1 MKKIIAM
8 VLILTVIM
16 GTTTIGL
23 AAKGETCDNITTILK
38 KNVINPELAELQA
51 KADEL
56 FKDSNVVFDAKTIEA
71 KGVSSGKAKY
81 SIAANEEEHKSWFEA
96 AIDWVTFWN

>member
-8 VLILTVIM
+8 VLVLMVVM
-16 GTTTIGL
+16 GMTTIGL

-38 KNVINPELAELQA
+38 KNVANPELAELQA

-56 FKDSNVVFDAKTIEA
+56 FKDSRVVFNVKTIET
-71 KGVSSGKAKY
+71 KGISSGEAKY
-81 SIAANEEEHKSWFEA
+81 NVAANEEENRSWFEN
-96 AIDWVTFWN
+96 AIDWITFWN